1 MKILITGANGN
12 LAKVVANKLNKNSIS
27 VVSCSSKPIN
37 DQIYFDLHSEL
48 NEMIFNGI
56 THIFHFATSPIYE
69 ITNTE
74 TQFLNLAVKKNIK
87 IVYFGSTSS
96 YLNDITIYGRYKKKI
111 EDKVLKLGGIV
122 ITCGLIYG
130 KDFNGQISQA
140 ARHLSHLPFTVI
152 LKGSK
157 KIYLTSTSRVVDIL
171 LDIINSTNFVSGR
184 YLLLQTPAIDLNDL
198 LFSLSRFKFLRL
210 VVPLKFVGLALSS
223 KFVFGRYFHFD
234 RVKSIYSDF
243 HEDLFNNTIDSSV
256 EIIKWR
262 EELLK

>member
-12 LAKVVANKLNKNSIS
+12 LAKIVAEKLYEYS
-27 VVSCSSKPIN
+27 VSFIQCSSMPKN
-37 DQIYFDLHSEL
+37 GQIYFNL
-48 NEMIFNGI
+48 NSKLDEAIFNEI
-56 THIFHFATSPIYE
+56 THILHFATSPTYE
-69 ITNTE
+69 VTNTE
-74 TQFLNLAVKKNIK
+74 THFLNLAKEKNIK
-87 IVYFGSTSS
+87 IIYFGSTSS
-96 YLNDITIYGRYKKKI
+96 YLNDKTIYGHYKKQI
-111 EDKVLKLGGIV
+111 EDKVLNLGGVV

-140 ARHLSHLPFTVI
+140 AKYLSFLPFTVV

-157 KIYLTSTSRVVDIL
+157 AIYLTSTERIIHVL
-171 LDIINSTNFVSGR
+171 LEVINSANFVSGR
-184 YLLLQTPAIDLNDL
+184 HLILQTPAIDLNDL
-198 LFSLSRFKFLRL
+198 LFSLSRFKFLKL